1 MSSGRWARRIGILV
15 CTLLLLVAVPASLEA
30 AVFTV
35 GSDGACS
42 YSTITAALFASLAA
56 GNDEIRI
63 ARNQTYSNVSLH
75 LTDWSS
81 ATVGSL
87 TLAGGYDNCADATP
101 SGLTTLT
108 GSLSAP
114 VVKVDTSSQAD
125 SLVTLRDLMLNGS
138 GALGV
143 WADGGAQVTLTHV
156 TVQSNGGGGIGAF
169 NGATILADTGSSIGP
184 NSGSGV
190 ACLSGSH
197 VELAATVDNN
207 IATNGAGILAG
218 TGCSLTV
225 HAGGAITNNDA
236 SFGGGI
242 HASGGATVIVD
253 GSDQA
258 TQFATQVSGNTATDQ
273 GGGIYASGAGTTV
286 TIRNARVR
294 VNQAGLEGGA
304 IWADQG
310 ARVIVDRVSGRCY
323 DPERCSDLSL
333 NQVTQANLG
342 VDGAV
347 AWVESDA
354 DLEIYQTLVEGNSID
369 VSAEW
374 GSLFYAFGV
383 GSTIKA
389 EGLSFW
395 NNQGPDALFSGSSNA
410 EIHVGFVS
418 ASGNFF
424 ASGTLPARPVFL
436 STNATATLN
445 SSIFYPNSAA
455 QAILGASL
463 PEVDCLILS
472 NTTGLPPS
480 ATFVSTVDPA
490 FVDAANGNLALR
502 STSPAIDYCDTFLYS
517 PLQSDLDLEARGY
530 DAASNSNGTPGPNGG
545 TYDLG
550 ADELYLFWAD
560 GYEAGNTLAWSA
572 RLP

>member
-1 MSSGRWARRIGILV
+1 MSSARWARRIAILV
-15 CTLLLLVAVPASLEA
+15 CSSLLLVATPALLEA

-35 GSDGACS
+35 GSDGACN
-42 YSTITAALFASLAA
+42 YSTITAALFASIAA
-56 GNDEIRI
+56 GNDEIRL
-63 ARNQTYSNVSLH
+63 ARNQTYSNVTLH

-81 ATVGSL
+81 ATAGSL

-101 SGLTTLT
+101 SGSTTLT
-108 GSLSAP
+108 GSLAAP

-125 SLVTLRDLMLNGS
+125 SLVTLRDLLLTGS

-143 WADGGAQVTLTHV
+143 WADGGAQVTLMHV
-156 TVQSNGGGGIGAF
+156 TVQVNSGGGLGAF
-169 NGATILADTGSSIGP
+169 NGATILADAASSISANS
-184 NSGSGV
+184 NSGV
-190 ACLSGSH
+190 TCLSGSH
-197 VELAATVDNN
+197 VELSATVDNN
-207 IATNGAGILAG
+207 VATNGAGILAG
-218 TGCSLTV
+218 TGCTLTV
-225 HAGGAITNNDA
+225 HAGGAVTNNDA

-333 NQVTQANLG
+333 NKVTQANQG

-347 AWVESDA
+347 AWIESDA
-354 DLEIYQTLVEGNSID
+354 DLEIYQTLVEGSSID
-369 VSAEW
+369 ASAEW
-374 GSLFYAFGV
+374 GSVLYAFGV

-395 NNQGPDALFSGSSNA
+395 NNQGPDALFTGASNA
-410 EIHVGFVS
+410 VINAGFIS
-418 ASGNFF
+418 ASGNSY
-424 ASGTLPARPVFL
+424 ANGTLPARPIFL
-436 STNATATLN
+436 STNATGTLN
-445 SSIFYPNSAA
+445 SSIFYPNSPA
-455 QAILGASL
+455 QAVLGASL
-463 PEVDCLILS
+463 TEVDCLILS
-472 NTTGLPPS
+472 NTTGLPGS
-480 ATFVSTVDPA
+480 ATFISTADPD

-517 PLQSDLDLEARGY
+517 PLQSDLDLESRGY
-530 DAASNSNGTPGPNGG
+530 DAASIPNGTPGPNGG

-550 ADELYLFWAD
+550 ADELYLFWTD
-560 GYEAGNTLAWSA
+560 GYETGNTLAWSA